1 MATTKKTAK
10 KPTEKKLTPQQVISI
25 RESMKKLVVRLEKL
39 RDIKNLRDFDY
50 KRVNAAIDDINDAK
64 RRFSAWV

>member
-1 MATTKKTAK
+1 MPTTKRTTK

-39 RDIKNLRDFDY
+39 RDIKNLRDFDH
-50 KRVNAAIDDINDAK
+50 KRVNAAIDDIRDAM

>member
-1 MATTKKTAK
+1 MATTKKTTK
-10 KPTEKKLTPQQVISI
+10 KPVEKKLTPQQVISI

-39 RDIKNLRDFDY
+39 RDIKNLRDFDH
-50 KRVNAAIDDINDAK
+50 KRVNAAIDDIKDAM

>member
-1 MATTKKTAK
+1 MATTKKTTK
-10 KPTEKKLTPQQVISI
+10 KPVEKKLTPQQVISI

-39 RDIKNLRDFDY
+39 RDIKNLRDFDH
-50 KRVNAAIDDINDAK
+50 KRVNAAIDDIRDAM